1 MQTCRRARIGEVV
14 AVPGEE
20 HKKRANRLRRKYMYY
35 DYAGVVW
42 LLEDWNYRLTFLT
55 RGIAETAASDTAM
68 HTAALSTREAETLRN
83 LSLATA
89 CRKRGEL
96 T

>member
-1 MQTCRRARIGEVV
+1 
-14 AVPGEE
+14 
-20 HKKRANRLRRKYMYY
+20 MYY

-42 LLEDWNYRLTFLT
+42 LLDDWDYRLTFLT
-55 RGIAETAASDTAM
+55 CGIAETAASDTAM
-68 HTAALSTREAETLRN
+68 HTPARRTQEAETLRN

-89 CRKRGEL
+89 CRKRGRL

>member
-1 MQTCRRARIGEVV
+1 
-14 AVPGEE
+14 
-20 HKKRANRLRRKYMYY
+20 MYY

-42 LLEDWNYRLTFLT
+42 LLDDWDYRLTFLT
-55 RGIAETAASDTAM
+55 CGIAETAASDTAW
-68 HTAALSTREAETLRN
+68 HTAALSTREAETILN

-89 CRKRGEL
+89 CRKRGRL